1 MRPHWHDRRF
11 AFIAAMTSSFMPSAP
26 RSPRSSRSDRPES
39 NSHPAPA
46 PQSLIGFGQVR
57 HTRLRPERNAFTYST
72 YFLML
77 PLRSI
82 SANTPDALAINRPAA
97 LSFYDCDHGDGRATS
112 AGGALGWLDEL
123 LQREGI
129 RDATGEVWLHCYP
142 RVLGYTF
149 KPVSFWYCHTAQGLL
164 RAILV
169 EVNNTF
175 GERHCYLLDR
185 PRYGQELRADK
196 AFHVSPFC
204 PVEGGYRFRFMLS
217 LDPAHTPLGA
227 HTVARID
234 FNDADG
240 PLIQTSVSGA
250 LVPATRQAIRTA
262 LWRYP
267 AMTFGVIARIH
278 WQAVRL
284 WLKRTRFFS
293 KPVPP
298 DAFVTRQL

>member
-1 MRPHWHDRRF
+1 MNS
-11 AFIAAMTSSFMPSAP
+11 AFVTPPFISPVPS
-26 RSPRSSRSDRPES
+26 
-39 NSHPAPA
+39 
-46 PQSLIGFGQVR
+46 PQPMIGFGQVR
-57 HTRLRPERNAFTYST
+57 HTRLRPKRNAFAYRT

-77 PLRSI
+77 PLRSMAALRLAGGLREGP
-82 SANTPDALAINRPAA
+82 SNSPRKGRGQSTAGPTALAVNHPAA
-97 LSFYDCDHGDGRATS
+97 LSFYDSDHGDGRAPS
-112 AGGALGWLDEL
+112 ADGTDGTGGALGWLDEL

-129 RDATGEVWLHCYP
+129 HDATGEVWLHCYP

-149 KPVSFWYCHTAQGLL
+149 KPVSFWYCHTAQGTL
-164 RAILV
+164 RAIVV

-185 PRYGQELRADK
+185 PRFGHDLRADK
-196 AFHVSPFC
+196 VFHVSPFC

-217 LDPAHTPLGA
+217 LDPAHAPRGA

-234 FNDADG
+234 FDDADG
-240 PLIQTSVSGA
+240 PLIQTSVSGR
-250 LVPATRQAIRTA
+250 LVPATRQAIRSA

-267 AMTFGVIARIH
+267 AMTLGVIARIH

-284 WLKRTRFFS
+284 WFKRTRFFR
-293 KPVPP
+293 KPAPP

>member
-1 MRPHWHDRRF
+1 M
-11 AFIAAMTSSFMPSAP
+11 
-26 RSPRSSRSDRPES
+26 
-39 NSHPAPA
+39 
-46 PQSLIGFGQVR
+46 IGFGQVR
-57 HTRLRPERNAFTYST
+57 HTRLRPKKNAFAYRT

-77 PLRSI
+77 PLRAMAARRPVEGQGKGARNGSRE
-82 SANTPDALAINRPAA
+82 SLKESTALAVNRPAA
-97 LSFYDCDHGDGRATS
+97 LSFYDCDHGDGRAPGADG
-112 AGGALGWLDEL
+112 AGGALGWIDEL

-129 RDATGEVWLHCYP
+129 HDATGEVWLHCYP

-149 KPVSFWYCHTAQGLL
+149 KPVSFWYCHTADGLL
-164 RAILV
+164 RAIVV

-185 PRYGQELRADK
+185 PQFGRELRADK
-196 AFHVSPFC
+196 VFHVSPFC

-217 LDPAHTPLGA
+217 LDPTHAPHGA

-234 FNDADG
+234 FDDANG

-250 LVPATRQAIRTA
+250 LEPATHQAIRTA
-262 LWRYP
+262 VWRYP
-267 AMTFGVIARIH
+267 AMTLGVIARIH

-284 WLKRTRFFS
+284 WLKRTRFFT